1 MQIPQEKTNRNY
13 KDSVFV
19 DLFAHDINAK
29 ENFISLYNAL
39 HGTNL
44 DAKTTDVQPV
54 MLERVL
60 YMKYY
65 NDVAMLIDGKIV
77 ILIEHQSTINQN
89 MPFRFLE
96 YIARIYEKITTKD
109 EKFGRKLVKLPVP
122 EFYVFYNGKDDYPT
136 ESVMKL
142 SDAFMQLDS
151 DSELKNQFEN
161 ANYPLEISVKVININ
176 VDKENSI
183 LKRCEA
189 LKEYSEFIEQV
200 RSNIEN
206 NVPEPLTNAI
216 KEAIKKGFLS
226 DYLNRKSTEVQNM
239 LLAEYDYNTD
249 IAVQRKEAFD
259 DGISIGRNEGI
270 AIGEERGISIGLSQ
284 GITQGAHQ
292 KAVET
297 AKSMILRNI
306 SIDIVAECTGLSPEE
321 IEKL

>member
-1 MQIPQEKTNRNY
+1 MLIPQEKTNRNY

-19 DLFAHDINAK
+19 DLFAHDVTAK

-54 MLERVL
+54 MLEQVL

-65 NDVAMLIDGKIV
+65 NDIAMLIDGKIV

-122 EFYVFYNGKDDYPT
+122 EFYVFYNGKDDYPV

-151 DSELKNQFEN
+151 KLKNQLEN
-161 ANYPLEISVKVININ
+161 TSYPLEISVKVININ
-176 VDKENSI
+176 VDKENPI
-183 LKRCEA
+183 LKHCET
-189 LKEYSEFIEQV
+189 LKQYSEFIEQV

-206 NVPEPLTNAI
+206 AVSEPLTTAI

-239 LLAEYDYNTD
+239 LLAEYDYDTD

-259 DGISIGRNEGI
+259 DGFS
-270 AIGEERGISIGLSQ
+270 AGEERGISIGLLQ
-284 GITQGAHQ
+284 GEYK
-292 KAVET
+292 KAIET
-297 AKSMILRNI
+297 AKVLKSAGVEINLIIN
-306 SIDIVAECTGLSPEE
+306 STGLSPEE

>member
-44 DAKTTDVQPV
+44 DAKTTGVQPV
-54 MLERVL
+54 MLEQVL

-65 NDVAMLIDGKIV
+65 NDIAMLIDGKIV

-142 SDAFMQLDS
+142 SDAFMQLD
-151 DSELKNQFEN
+151 DELKNQLEN

-176 VDKENSI
+176 VDKENPI
-183 LKRCEA
+183 LKHCEA
-189 LKEYSEFIEQV
+189 LKQYSEFIEQV
-200 RSNIEN
+200 RYNIESA
-206 NVPEPLTNAI
+206 VPEPFTTAI
-216 KEAIKKGFLS
+216 KQAIKKGFLS

-239 LLAEYDYNTD
+239 LLAEYDYDTD
-249 IAVQRKEAFD
+249 IAVQRKEAFE

-270 AIGEERGISIGLSQ
+270 SIGLSQ
-284 GITQGAHQ
+284 GVQQA
-292 KAVET
+292 KLET
-297 AKSMILRNI
+297 AKNLL
-306 SIDIVAECTGLSPEE
+306 SIGLSQDQIASVTGLSPEE

>member
-1 MQIPQEKTNRNY
+1 MTQEKTNRNY

-19 DLFAHDINAK
+19 DMFAYDITAK

-44 DAKTTDVQPV
+44 DVKTTDVQPV
-54 MLERVL
+54 MLEKVL

-65 NDVAMLIDGKIV
+65 NDIAMLIDGKIV
-77 ILIEHQSTINQN
+77 ILIEHQSTINKN

-142 SDAFMQLDS
+142 SDAFIQLDG
-151 DSELKNQFEN
+151 ELKNQLEN

-176 VDKENSI
+176 VDKENPI

-206 NVPEPLTNAI
+206 DVPEPLTNAI

-239 LLAEYDYNTD
+239 LLAEYDYDTD
-249 IAVQRKEAFD
+249 IAVQRRESFE
-259 DGISIGRNEGI
+259 DGFS
-270 AIGEERGISIGLSQ
+270 AGEERGISIGLSQ
-284 GITQGAHQ
+284 GITQGARDA
-292 KAVET
+292 KLET
-297 AKSMILRNI
+297 AKNALTMNL
-306 SIDIVAECTGLSPEE
+306 SIEQVATLTGLSVDE

>member
-122 EFYVFYNGKDDYPT
+122 EFYVFYNGKDDYPV

-151 DSELKNQFEN
+151 KLKNQLEN
-161 ANYPLEISVKVININ
+161 TSYPLEISVKVININ
-176 VDKENSI
+176 VDKENPI

-200 RSNIEN
+200 RYNIESE
-206 NVPEPLTNAI
+206 VPEPFTTAI

-239 LLAEYDYNTD
+239 LLAEYDYDTD
-249 IAVQRKEAFD
+249 IAVQRREAFD
-259 DGISIGRNEGI
+259 DGVSIGRNE
-270 AIGEERGISIGLSQ
+270 AKL
-284 GITQGAHQ
+284 
-292 KAVET
+292 ET
-297 AKSMILRNI
+297 AKTLLAFGD
-306 SIDIVAECTGLSPEE
+306 SIEKVSKVTGLSPEE